1 MGKRGAAMRRLISIA
16 LVLALGWSAW
26 WWAAGWGLRQ
36 SLDAWFAAQGARGWQ
51 ADYATL
57 TTTGFPSRHVTLI
70 AAPALADPAT
80 GAAWSADAL
89 TLDSRAVW
97 PGHLTLRFPDTA
109 QRLSWFDRT
118 ADLTA
123 EGMAADLRLRPGLAL
138 EIEKLALTAGPWSVI
153 APDGDVIRADTL
165 ALSMQQSGDAPETY
179 ALSLSAEALSPGP
192 GLREAA
198 RISRS
203 LPPAFEVFTLD
214 AQVTFDKPW
223 DRSAIETARPQPREV
238 DLRLAEAAWGELRLM
253 AAGRFTV
260 DAEGRPE
267 GTVTVKAENWRE
279 MLAMAERSGALPP
292 QAAEAARR
300 SLTMLERIGGNPER
314 LDLQLNLRGGFVALG
329 PLPLGPAPRLILR

>member
-1 MGKRGAAMRRLISIA
+1 MRRLISIT
-16 LVLALGWSAW
+16 LFLALAWSAW

-51 ADYATL
+51 ADYATM
-57 TTTGFPSRHVTLI
+57 TTAGFPSRHVTRI

-89 TLDSRAVW
+89 ILDSRAAW
-97 PGHLTLRFPDTA
+97 PGHLSLRFPDTA

-123 EGMAADLRLRPGLAL
+123 AGMVADLRLRPGVAL
-138 EIEKLALTAGPWSVI
+138 QVERLALTAGPWSVI

-165 ALSMQQSGDAPETY
+165 ALSMQQAEDAPETY
-179 ALSLSAEALSPGP
+179 ALSVSVGALSPGP

-203 LPPAFEVFTLD
+203 LPPDFGVFKLD
-214 AQVTFDKPW
+214 ARVTFDKPW

-253 AAGRFTV
+253 AAGRFSV
-260 DAEGRPE
+260 DDLGRPE
-267 GTVTVKAENWRE
+267 GTVTIKAENWRE
-279 MLAMAERSGALPP
+279 MLAMAEVAGALPP
-292 QAAEAARR
+292 QAAAAALR
-300 SLTMLERIGGNPER
+300 SLTMLERIGGNPQK

-329 PLPLGPAPRLILR
+329 PLPIGPAPRFILR